1 MKKVL
6 AKAACVAFV
15 FVTGLAFVACP
26 NNVNG
31 PSSGGDSGSSSGG
44 DSGSS
49 SGSGV
54 APAETLETPVGAVN
68 PFKGKKYSASQ
79 YRQYRFRDSDEC
91 IVEEWFAN
99 GDSGNFELDYE
110 YKYTYDT
117 EKNTLTFAK
126 NRVKAFFSDEYIN
139 ASGVYM
145 KSQLEYQYATIKGE
159 TATQPGSYPSNSY
172 AWYTYSELKA
182 QYQKMSDKILPL
194 YDEYIAKFEALL
206 NDSQYAGK
214 KTQIEA
220 VISDLKQ
227 QKQNCSASALTSALA
242 SEFGEPK
249 VFKYAVND
257 STSLTLTQQWSGK
270 LDSKNS
276 SSWNAKSASGIVY
289 LSISSGGNYFSFSGN
304 GYVDV
309 RNATISNGTISGT
322 YYKSQSGDTEEQIPV
337 SLAYSTTGSGNDTK
351 LKINFTNAPDDFKAV
366 VENAVELEFSYD
378 PDVMNWTEITE

>member
-31 PSSGGDSGSSSGG
+31 PSSGSG
-44 DSGSS
+44 SGSS

-79 YRQYRFRDSDEC
+79 YRQYRFKNSDEC

-117 EKNTLTFAK
+117 EKNTLTLAK
-126 NRVKAFFSDEYIN
+126 NRVHQQMSDEYIN
-139 ASGVYM
+139 LMCEY
-145 KSQLEYQYATIKGE
+145 QRNRLEYQYATLKGE
-159 TATQPGSYPSNSY
+159 TATQPTPPSSQSSWY
-172 AWYTYSELKA
+172 GWYTYSELKA
-182 QYQKMSDKILPL
+182 QYQKMVDMWLPVL
-194 YDEYIAKFEALL
+194 DEYIAKFEALL
-206 NDSQYAGK
+206 SSTQDAGK

-227 QKQNCSASALTSALA
+227 QKQSAPSVDSGVDQA
-242 SEFGEPK
+242 FGEPD
-249 VFKYAVND
+249 VYKYAVNG
-257 STSLTLTQQWSGK
+257 TNLTLTMQYSGK
-270 LDSKNS
+270 LDSKNG
-276 SSWNAKSASGIVY
+276 SSWNARSASGIVS
-289 LSISSGGNYFSFSGN
+289 LSNSGSSLYFSGN
-304 GYVDV
+304 GKNISVY
-309 RNATISNGTISGT
+309 NFTISNGTISGT
-322 YYKSQSGDTEEQIPV
+322 YNKSQSGGTTTVQIPV

-351 LKINFTNAPDDFKAV
+351 LKINFTNAPDDLKAL
-366 VENAVELEFSYD
+366 VENAAELEFSYD
-378 PDVMNWTEITE
+378 PTVVNWTEITE